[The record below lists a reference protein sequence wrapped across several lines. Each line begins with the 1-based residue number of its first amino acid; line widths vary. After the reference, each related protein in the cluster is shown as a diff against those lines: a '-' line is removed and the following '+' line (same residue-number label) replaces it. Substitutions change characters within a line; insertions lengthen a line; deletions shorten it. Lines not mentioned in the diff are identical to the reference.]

1 MFVESCY
8 NAADRKRK
16 RAAVDLHKKRNG
28 VYIMKNK
35 ALSILLA
42 AACVL
47 APAGC
52 TAPDDAAS
60 LPLADGAGGQAAAQ
74 SLRAP
79 EDISRP
85 VSGSFDGQSVAMGYA
100 LVTDQDWGQIKNYS
114 MFDDFRFVN
123 GHAILSLDT
132 DPAVEVYLRA
142 DGEIIRGDNGYA
154 YCYPFASD
162 GRALVKSLKGG
173 WLYVDGTGKM
183 VAAGAA
189 TDLDEL
195 DLRPVQHCEAAGENM
210 YFYARS
216 LGDFSRLGLMD
227 QRGRQLTD
235 LIYKNHGPFIDGL
248 CYAILAD
255 GEHKNVLIDNIGT
268 VQAVL
273 PDDCIWA
280 RLDEEGPV
288 ICSFGQAE
296 SVYQQ
301 LYDRQGNRLSNGKY
315 DSIGEFYGGLAIVTR
330 NGKMGLIDAEGNLVI
345 QPALAY
351 DQTLYAEGDR
361 AFHPIYMD
369 EDCIVV
375 PLGGKVAIV
384 RIVRG

>member
-1 MFVESCY
+1 
-8 NAADRKRK
+8 
-16 RAAVDLHKKRNG
+16 
-28 VYIMKNK
+28 MKNK

-52 TAPDDAAS
+52 TAPEDAAS

-79 EDISRP
+79 GDTSRP

-100 LVTDQDWGQIKNYS
+100 LVTDQDWGQVRNYS
-114 MFDDFRFVN
+114 MLDDFRFVN

-132 DPAVEVYLRA
+132 DPGVEVYLRN
-142 DGEIIRGDNGYA
+142 DGKIIRGDNGYA

-173 WLYVDGTGKM
+173 WVYVDGTGKM
-183 VAAGAA
+183 VAAGAV

-227 QRGRQLTD
+227 QRGRQLTG
-235 LIYKNHGPFIDGL
+235 LIYKDHGPFIDGL
-248 CYAILAD
+248 CYAILAE

-268 VQAVL
+268 PQAVL
-273 PDDCIWA
+273 PDDCTWA

-288 ICSFGQAE
+288 ICSFGEAE

-301 LYDRQGNRLSNGKY
+301 LYDRDGNRLNATRF
-315 DSIGEFYGGLAIVTR
+315 DSIGEFYDGLAIVTAG
-330 NGKMGLIDAEGNLVI
+330 GKMGLIDTAGNIVI

-351 DQTLYAEGDR
+351 DHTQYTDASR

-375 PLGGKVAIV
+375 PMGGKLAIV

>member
-1 MFVESCY
+1 M
-8 NAADRKRK
+8 AT
-16 RAAVDLHKKRNG
+16 
-28 VYIMKNK
+28 
-35 ALSILLA
+35 
-42 AACVL
+42 
-47 APAGC
+47 AGC
-52 TAPDDAAS
+52 TASQDAAS
-60 LPLADGAGGQAAAQ
+60 LPVVNGGEIPGEE
-74 SLRAP
+74 SVRFLRAP
-79 EDISRP
+79 GNVWEP
-85 VSGSFDGQSVAMGYA
+85 VSASYDGQSVAMGYA
-100 LVTDQDWGQIKNYS
+100 LVTDQDWGQVKNYS
-114 MFDDFRFVN
+114 MLDDFRFVN

-132 DPAVEVYLRA
+132 DPGVEVYLRN
-142 DGEIIRGDNGYA
+142 DGKIIRGDNGYA

-173 WLYVDGTGKM
+173 WVYVDGTGKM
-183 VAAGAA
+183 VAAGAV

-227 QRGRQLTD
+227 QRGRQLTG
-235 LIYKNHGPFIDGL
+235 LIYKDHGPFIDGL
-248 CYAILAD
+248 CYAILAE

-268 VQAVL
+268 PQAVL
-273 PDDCIWA
+273 PDDCTWA

-288 ICSFGQAE
+288 ICSFGEAGDG
-296 SVYQQ
+296 YQQ

-315 DSIGEFYGGLAIVTR
+315 DSIGEFYDGLAIVTK

-351 DQTLYAEGDR
+351 DQTLYAEGGR

-369 EDCIVV
+369 EDCVVV
-375 PLGGKVAIV
+375 PAKGKVAIV
-384 RIVRG
+384 RIARG